1 MEEAEEVR
9 PCRASS
15 TTWPLASPEAAPY
28 PGGVSKREELERLSS
43 KELHDR
49 AIRVAERRLDVAF
62 LWQLLKAIP
71 VAEAAA
77 GDLRESEA
85 DIAVADLVP
94 LIHDFVHSDE
104 GKLADALRP
113 MYLDYLEK
121 HG

>member
-1 MEEAEEVR
+1 M
-9 PCRASS
+9 
-15 TTWPLASPEAAPY
+15 AA
-28 PGGVSKREELERLSS
+28 GEELERLSS

-49 AIRVAERRLDVAF
+49 AIGLAEHRLDVVF
-62 LWQLLKAIP
+62 LWQLIKAIP

-77 GDLRESEA
+77 GNLPESEA
-85 DIAVADLVP
+85 DVAVGDLVP

-121 HG
+121 HGK